1 MVLVLLVMVLVS
13 VVLVFSYVVGTVGDG
28 VCAVVVVA
36 DSGYVGVHWYDVVS
50 VVVIVVCVV

>member
-1 MVLVLLVMVLVS
+1 M
-13 VVLVFSYVVGTVGDG
+13 FSYVVGTVGDG